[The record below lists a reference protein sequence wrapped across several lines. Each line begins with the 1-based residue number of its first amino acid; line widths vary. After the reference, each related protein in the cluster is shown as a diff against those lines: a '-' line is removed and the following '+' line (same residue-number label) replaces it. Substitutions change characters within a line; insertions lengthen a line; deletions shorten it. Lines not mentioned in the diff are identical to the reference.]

1 VADVLTFFDEAQIR
15 DPYPRYE
22 QWRERHPIWRDRDS
36 GRWVL
41 SRHED
46 VFEILKDHQRFSS
59 AAMGAALP
67 LPTLTDD
74 PPRHTQMRSI
84 VNKAF
89 TTAMLKRIEPD
100 IGGIANDLVGALPMD
115 GDVDIVEH
123 LTTPLPV
130 TVISRMMGIPEERK
144 ADFKRWSDALT
155 GTLAGASQESRTTEM
170 MEMAQFFRELIPER
184 KRNPSNDL
192 FSAVANAEVDGVGL
206 SEWEIIGFNVLLLI
220 AGNETTTNL
229 LGNLLNVLAD
239 RPELWQRL
247 RREPELIDAAIEETL
262 RFDSPV
268 QFLMREAKEDID
280 VHGQRIAARDSVIVV
295 MGSANRDSTVFETP
309 DQYLLD
315 RARGRHL
322 SFGYGIHFCIGAP
335 LARLE
340 ARIAMR
346 ALLTRAS
353 QVERGSGRERRVGS
367 HLLRGFEALSLHFH
381 D

>member
-1 VADVLTFFDEAQIR
+1 V
-15 DPYPRYE
+15 
-22 QWRERHPIWRDRDS
+22 
-36 GRWVL
+36 
-41 SRHED
+41 
-46 VFEILKDHQRFSS
+46 
-59 AAMGAALP
+59 P

-74 PPRHTQMRSI
+74 PPRHTQLRSI

-89 TTAMLKRIEPD
+89 TTSMLKSIEPD
-100 IGGIANDLVGALPMD
+100 IERIANDLVGALPQR
-115 GDVDIVEH
+115 GEVDIVDA

-130 TVISRMMGIPEERK
+130 TVISRMMGIPEARK

-155 GTLAGASQESRTTEM
+155 GTLAGASPAARQAEL

-206 SEWEIIGFNVLLLI
+206 SEWEIIGFNILLLI

-239 RPELWQRL
+239 RPDLWAQL
-247 RREPELIDAAIEETL
+247 RRQPELIDAAIEETL

-268 QFLMREAKEDID
+268 QFLMREAKEDVD
-280 VHGQRIAARDSVIVV
+280 LHGQRIAARESVIVV
-295 MGSANRDSTVFETP
+295 MGSANRDASAFDAP
-309 DQYLLD
+309 DEYLPD

-335 LARLE
+335 LARIE
-340 ARIAMR
+340 ARVAMR
-346 ALLTRAS
+346 ALLARTPRV
-353 QVERGSGRERRVGS
+353 QRGDGPTRRVGS
-367 HLLRGFEALSLHFH
+367 HLLRGFEVLSLQLN